1 MTMTSCGRLAATSGG
16 QSVRH
21 DSGDRVRLNPGHEAL
36 TTVVVPRCSYR
47 AVRASDTSNMPESP
61 RIMIDRGTGP
71 GGTRDA
77 GLDEEIGTVG
87 RATADAVAGG
97 PAATDAAA

>member
-1 MTMTSCGRLAATSGG
+1 
-16 QSVRH
+16 
-21 DSGDRVRLNPGHEAL
+21 
-36 TTVVVPRCSYR
+36 
-47 AVRASDTSNMPESP
+47 
-61 RIMIDRGTGP
+61 MIDRGTGP

-97 PAATDAAA
+97 PAATDAAATWSTLATWPESETSA